1 MKGINSKSSILDM
14 LDIKAEEESQ
24 VLMKKNTFILKIIN
38 EIGSAL
44 DKNYQTIKE
53 FDFEANIEDLFK
65 LFDYFYSLC
74 NQNEK
79 SPDKHVALYF
89 ISTMITKINE
99 LDDNC
104 QKIINQIMQIIYQD
118 NYLKDKQKRT
128 ELMLNIINDFKPLLS
143 EEKNKYIILYT
154 KLFGLDIGTLL
165 EILIHFL
172 TSMDTGNE
180 DILFFTLKA
189 LTKKYKKLIISNDIL
204 DSKEVKKSITI
215 GSLNEL
221 LQKKLT
227 NEQKII
233 VFEKS
238 HFLIREPNTEEL
250 EAFINEDFSKKI
262 KNYKYGN
269 SIVDNDTNNSLKPLK
284 ISLDSLD
291 INSLSP
297 IEIYLLDQVNE
308 LNKNIKEHNKKLND
322 LTQENFR
329 LRFKMSLMDKD
340 LKKIQMRSLYK
351 GIIDIFASICNVKI
365 DDYYINKLNSILNC
379 LDELTQTNIII
390 ELKEFLLS
398 IYAFLQKGNC
408 LAHTN
413 TENYSPLQ
421 KIFWLVE
428 KEKKKTFP
436 HAKKLLEDLSFNE
449 TLKYAENNY
458 YSLKDKNKLLNNIKF
473 SYEKLVELLSHQ

>member
-89 ISTMITKINE
+89 ISTMITQIND

-165 EILIHFL
+165 EIFIHFL

-221 LQKKLT
+221 LQKKLI

-308 LNKNIKEHNKKLND
+308 HNIKLND

-351 GIIDIFASICNVKI
+351 GIIDIFASICNEKI
-365 DDYYINKLNSILNC
+365 DDYYINKSN
-379 LDELTQTNIII
+379 
-390 ELKEFLLS
+390 
-398 IYAFLQKGNC
+398 
-408 LAHTN
+408 
-413 TENYSPLQ
+413 
-421 KIFWLVE
+421 
-428 KEKKKTFP
+428 
-436 HAKKLLEDLSFNE
+436 
-449 TLKYAENNY
+449 
-458 YSLKDKNKLLNNIKF
+458 
-473 SYEKLVELLSHQ
+473 

>member
-1 MKGINSKSSILDM
+1 MKSINSKSSILDM

-24 VLMKKNTFILKIIN
+24 ALMKKNTFILKIIN

-53 FDFEANIEDLFK
+53 FDFEANFEDLLK

-74 NQNEK
+74 DQNEK
-79 SPDKHVALYF
+79 SPDKHIALYF
-89 ISTMITKINE
+89 ISTMISQIND

-104 QKIINQIMQIIYQD
+104 QKIINQIIQIIHQN

-128 ELMLNIINDFKPLLS
+128 ELMLNIINGFKPLLS
-143 EEKNKYIILYT
+143 EEKNKYIVLYT
-154 KLFGLDIGTLL
+154 KLFGLDIATLF
-165 EILIHFL
+165 EIFIHFL
-172 TSMDTGNE
+172 APMDTGNE

-189 LTKKYKKLIISNDIL
+189 LTKKYKNLIISNDIL

-221 LQKKLT
+221 LQKKLM

-250 EAFINEDFSKKI
+250 EALIKEDFTKKI
-262 KNYKYGN
+262 KNCKYGN
-269 SIVDNDTNNSLKPLK
+269 LIVDDNKNNSPKPLK

-308 LNKNIKEHNKKLND
+308 HNKKLND
-322 LTQENFR
+322 ITQENLR
-329 LRFKMSLMDKD
+329 LRFKMSLLEKD

-351 GIIDIFASICNVKI
+351 GIIDVFASVCN
-365 DDYYINKLNSILNC
+365 
-379 LDELTQTNIII
+379 
-390 ELKEFLLS
+390 
-398 IYAFLQKGNC
+398 GN
-408 LAHTN
+408 
-413 TENYSPLQ
+413 
-421 KIFWLVE
+421 
-428 KEKKKTFP
+428 
-436 HAKKLLEDLSFNE
+436 
-449 TLKYAENNY
+449 
-458 YSLKDKNKLLNNIKF
+458 
-473 SYEKLVELLSHQ
+473 

>member
-89 ISTMITKINE
+89 ISTMITQIND

-165 EILIHFL
+165 EIFIHFL

-221 LQKKLT
+221 LQKKLI

-238 HFLIREPNTEEL
+238 HFLIREPNT
-250 EAFINEDFSKKI
+250 EDFSKKI

-308 LNKNIKEHNKKLND
+308 HNKKLND

-351 GIIDIFASICNVKI
+351 GIIDIFAFFCNEKI
-365 DDYYINKLNSILNC
+365 DDYYINKSN
-379 LDELTQTNIII
+379 
-390 ELKEFLLS
+390 
-398 IYAFLQKGNC
+398 
-408 LAHTN
+408 
-413 TENYSPLQ
+413 
-421 KIFWLVE
+421 
-428 KEKKKTFP
+428 
-436 HAKKLLEDLSFNE
+436 
-449 TLKYAENNY
+449 
-458 YSLKDKNKLLNNIKF
+458 
-473 SYEKLVELLSHQ
+473 

>member
-89 ISTMITKINE
+89 ISTMITQIND

-221 LQKKLT
+221 LQKKLI

-238 HFLIREPNTEEL
+238 HFLIREPNT
-250 EAFINEDFSKKI
+250 EDFSKKI

-308 LNKNIKEHNKKLND
+308 HNIKLND

-351 GIIDIFASICNVKI
+351 GIIDIFAFFCNEKI
-365 DDYYINKLNSILNC
+365 DDYYINKSN
-379 LDELTQTNIII
+379 
-390 ELKEFLLS
+390 
-398 IYAFLQKGNC
+398 
-408 LAHTN
+408 
-413 TENYSPLQ
+413 
-421 KIFWLVE
+421 
-428 KEKKKTFP
+428 
-436 HAKKLLEDLSFNE
+436 
-449 TLKYAENNY
+449 
-458 YSLKDKNKLLNNIKF
+458 
-473 SYEKLVELLSHQ
+473 